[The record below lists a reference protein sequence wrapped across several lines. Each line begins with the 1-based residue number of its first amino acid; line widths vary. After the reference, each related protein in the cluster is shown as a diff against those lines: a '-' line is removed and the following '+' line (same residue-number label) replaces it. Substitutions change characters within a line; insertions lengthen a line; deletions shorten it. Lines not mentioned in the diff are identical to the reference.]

1 MLKYREAFCVQGWAG
16 MAFYLRWAR
25 VKLLF
30 STGIVLLVAA
40 SCAAQQPAFPR
51 PRPPFMPG
59 MRQQATPQ
67 QTPSPAPSA
76 TPQQTASPTPAVSP
90 EPAISGAPLSAEQQP
105 TSPPQVAFNNGILTI
120 IADNSSLGDILR
132 AVHHQTGA
140 TVDIPGNATERVVG
154 KFGPG
159 PVRDVLSMLLN
170 GSHFNY
176 VLLGSATNP
185 NGLDRVMLISKSAG
199 GEEPT
204 QQANAAPPPQQQPTA
219 PVAAQQPIFGGEVS
233 SDDAAEAPQQDQPGE
248 GLFDDQANQQAQ
260 QDDQQQLQ
268 ASPFGQGANVKT
280 PEQLLQELQQRQQQM
295 MQQQQ
300 QGGNPQP
307 FAPSP
312 LAPGQPQP
320 QQPQPPQ

>member
-1 MLKYREAFCVQGWAG
+1 M
-16 MAFYLRWAR
+16 
-25 VKLLF
+25 KLLF
-30 STGIVLLVAA
+30 STAIVLLVAG

-51 PRPPFMPG
+51 PRSPFMQG
-59 MRQQATPQ
+59 MRPQATAQQMSSPTPAVTTQASPQ
-67 QTPSPAPSA
+67 QSA
-76 TPQQTASPTPAVSP
+76 FPTPAVSP

-140 TVDIPGNATERVVG
+140 TVDMPGNATERVVG

-185 NGLDRVMLISKSAG
+185 NGLDRVMLISKPAG
-199 GEEPT
+199 GDEPT

-219 PVAAQQPIFGGEVS
+219 PMAAQQPIFGGEVS
-233 SDDAAEAPQQDQPGE
+233 SDDSAEAPQQDQPGE
-248 GLFDDQANQQAQ
+248 GLFDDQANQQQGQ

-320 QQPQPPQ
+320 SQPQPPQ